1 MRFPQI
7 AVVFALV
14 VVLTAFPLL
23 AQSPN
28 GTINGLVLDP
38 SNRIIARADIL
49 AINDVTGVKY
59 SSRTND
65 EGIYV
70 VPNLPPGPYRLQVS
84 KVGFKTLI
92 KPDIILNVQD
102 ALSINFTLPV
112 GAVFETMTVEGGAP
126 LVNTESAAVSTVI
139 DRKFVESL
147 PLNGRSFNTLLQL
160 TPGVV
165 IAPTSGAAA
174 TGQFSIAGQRT
185 DANNFVVD
193 GVSANF
199 GVTGGLLP
207 GQSGAGTSQAFSALG
222 GTSSLVSVEALQE
235 FRTETSTVAP
245 EFGRSPGGQIILNT
259 RAGTNA
265 FHGGL
270 YEYFRNDVLDAND
283 WFANAAGKPRAA
295 ERHNDFGAFLGG
307 PIWKD
312 KTFFFLSYEGAR
324 LRLPQ
329 TQGIQ
334 VPSAYARSQASAA
347 IAPFLDAYPQ
357 PDDRS
362 ITPGVYT
369 SPFTGVWSNTASL
382 NAGSVRIDHT
392 INDHFSVFGRYNDAP
407 SETAN
412 RVFGLSML
420 ETVAVNTRTLTLG
433 VNMALSDRF
442 TNALRANYSTQ
453 GSSDIESLS
462 PLGGSISLDP
472 SFFLGTVPAATSL
485 VEFQT
490 FDTDFLATGKLVKA
504 DSKQLNF
511 ADDLV
516 IASGTHQFKFGADY
530 RAIFLDVRPS
540 DQTIEFDAD
549 DVPTLIATGQGT
561 VTATARRPAQLLT
574 QSFSVYGQDTWKA
587 TPRLTMVY
595 GVRWDLNPAPSARGN
610 TTLASWANLTNPSA
624 FTLAPSGTP
633 LWRTVHTNFAPR
645 VGLVYKLTSAGDWV
659 VRGGWGIFYDTGMG
673 GVATLTTTFP
683 NSATA
688 TAGNVAVPIA
698 DARPYVPAITQA
710 PPFPGTF
717 GFSPSLVSPRS
728 YQWNLAIEKS
738 FHGRQVVSATYVGQ
752 AGRDGL
758 RNTGYFQPNPNFLSF
773 FYVTNNSAFS
783 NYDALQVQYRR
794 PISSGLQMLLGYT
807 YSHSFDNS
815 SNDVT
820 SGTNTISGLRDYA
833 SSDFDVRHTF
843 SGAVSYD
850 IPTPAKSGVLSL
862 LTRNWS
868 IDSTV
873 VARTGF
879 PLNGQMFVVSPVL
892 GFAFI
897 RPDLVPG
904 QPVWISVPNA
914 PGNKS
919 LNPVAF
925 TAPPPG
931 VQGTE
936 GRNDISGFGLTEI
949 DLSVARD
956 FPIAG
961 RVHLKFRVDAF
972 NVINHPNFTNPSARI
987 QSPSTLQSQR
997 MLNQGLGGLN
1007 PIFQEGGPRS
1017 LQLSLRLTF

>member
-1 MRFPQI
+1 VRFPHI
-7 AVVFALV
+7 AVVSVFVAL
-14 VVLTAFPLL
+14 LSFPLL

-38 SNRIIARADIL
+38 SNRAIASADIL
-49 AINDVTGVKY
+49 VINDVTGVKY
-59 SSRTND
+59 ASKTND

-70 VPNLPPGPYRLQVS
+70 VPNLPPGPYRLQIS

-92 KPDIILNVQD
+92 KPDIVLNVQD

-185 DANNFVVD
+185 DANNFIVD

-207 GQSGAGTSQAFSALG
+207 GQSGTGTSQAFSALG

-235 FRTETSTVAP
+235 FRTETSTFAP

-259 RAGTNA
+259 RSGTKA
-265 FHGGL
+265 FHGGV

-307 PIWKD
+307 PVWKD

-329 TQGIQ
+329 TRGIQ
-334 VPSAYARSQASAA
+334 VPSEYARSQATAA
-347 IAPFLDAYPQ
+347 VAPLLNAYPH

-362 ITPGVYT
+362 VTPGVYT
-369 SPFTGVWSNTASL
+369 APFTGVWSNTAGL

-392 INDHFSVFGRYNDAP
+392 FNEHFSVFGRYNDAP
-407 SETAN
+407 SEAAN

-420 ETVAVNTRTLTLG
+420 ETVAADTRTLTLG
-433 VNMALSDRF
+433 VNMALSDRLSN
-442 TNALRANYSTQ
+442 TLRANYSTQ
-453 GSSDIESLS
+453 GSSDTQSLS
-462 PLGGSISLDP
+462 PLGGSVSVDP
-472 SFFLGTVPAATSL
+472 SYFLGTVPAATSL

-504 DSKQLNF
+504 DSKQLNL

-516 IASGTHQFKFGADY
+516 LASGTHQFKFGGDY

-549 DVPTLIATGQGT
+549 DVPTLLATGQGT
-561 VTATARRPAQLLT
+561 LTATARRPARLLT
-574 QSFSVYGQDTWKA
+574 QAFSVYGQDTWKPA
-587 TPRLTMVY
+587 PRLTVVY
-595 GVRWDLNPAPSARGN
+595 GLRWDLDPAPSARGN
-610 TTLASWANLTNPSA
+610 TTLASWANLDNPAS
-624 FTLAPSGTP
+624 FSLAPSGTP
-633 LWRTVHTNFAPR
+633 LWKAVYTNFAPR
-645 VGLVYKLTSAGDWV
+645 LGVAYQLSSTGDWV
-659 VRGGWGIFYDTGMG
+659 IRGGWGIFYDTGMG
-673 GVATLTTTFP
+673 GVATLATTFP

-688 TAGNVAVPIA
+688 TAGTVSVPIA
-698 DARPYVPAITQA
+698 DAQPYIPVISQA
-710 PPFPGTF
+710 PPFPGAF
-717 GFSPSLVSPRS
+717 GFSSNLVSPRS
-728 YQWNLAIEKS
+728 YQWNLALEKS
-738 FHGRQVVSATYVGQ
+738 FSGRQVVSATYVGQ
-752 AGRDGL
+752 AGRNGL
-758 RNTGYFQPNPNFLSF
+758 RNTGYFQPNPDFSSF
-773 FYVTNNSAFS
+773 FYVTTNTAFS
-783 NYDALQVQYRR
+783 NYHALQLQYRR
-794 PISSGLQMLLGYT
+794 PVSSGLQVILGYT
-807 YSHSFDNS
+807 YSHSLDNS

-820 SGTNTISGLRDYA
+820 SGTNTISGLGDYA
-833 SSDFDVRHTF
+833 SSDFDVRHSF
-843 SGAVSYD
+843 SGAISYEV
-850 IPTPAKSGVLSL
+850 PTPAKSGMLSL
-862 LTRNWS
+862 LTKGWS
-868 IDSTV
+868 VDSTV
-873 VARTGF
+873 VARSGF
-879 PLNGQMFVVSPVL
+879 PLNGQIFVVSPVL

-904 QPVWISVPNA
+904 QPQWIGVPTA
-914 PGNKS
+914 PGGKS
-919 LNPVAF
+919 LNPAAF
-925 TAPPPG
+925 TVPPSG
-931 VQGTE
+931 SQGTE
-936 GRNDISGFGLTEI
+936 GRNDISGFGLTEV
-949 DLSVARD
+949 DFSAARD

-972 NVINHPNFTNPSARI
+972 NVVNHPNFTNPTARV

-1017 LQLSLRLTF
+1017 LQLALRLTF